1 MRFVVHHS
9 ALLYP
14 AESEALIDEEH
25 ELLAPSSS
33 RSHVLSS
40 LHESVHRGE
49 LDADVARQ
57 RLAYVRGLRMRLLG
71 DAVMQRVAWEVA
83 DRLSW
88 PTTYDAEYIAL
99 TILQADA
106 LIALDEELSA
116 AARDIVALGSVDS
129 ITRKRSSNVG

>member
-9 ALLYP
+9 ALLYL